1 MERVLREKK
10 KVEKELERTVAQG
23 PLEHA
28 WAGETLHEL
37 QTRACVAERAR
48 DEAAM
53 KLESTMATLRRLETR
68 FVCVRSTFCTSNQ

>member
-37 QTRACVAERAR
+37 QTRTCVAERAR
-48 DEAAM
+48 DEATM

-68 FVCVRSTFCTSNQ
+68 FVCVRSIFCISNR